1 MNVNYLNDSDL
12 DFLQHCS
19 EEQLANFARLLT
31 HNEKGKTRLSSVLMR
46 NELFKSMEGH
56 PERHRRNWQ
65 LIAGEFQH
73 FGGDSIANKLRGHG
87 KLYRAIL
94 LDVSKRLKLKADKEM
109 STFEIEQQLLEQ
121 FLRNTWK
128 KMDEEHKQEFLHAV
142 DARVNELE
150 ELLPLLMKDK
160 LLAKGREEEARKL
173 LRWGQQNFTTVQILH
188 RGKKVGTERIWY
200 GDKENIALG
209 TEQEFWMVL
218 PKAEIPHIKAK
229 YTLDGKELT
238 APISAHQRVGEIEL
252 YDRDQQ
258 VAHWPLVTLESVGE
272 GSMFSRL
279 SDYFHHKA

>member
-56 PERHRRNWQ
+56 PEQHRRNWQ
-65 LIAGEFQH
+65 LIAGELQH
-73 FGGDSIANKLRGHG
+73 FVGDSIANKLRGHG

-128 KMDEEHKQEFLHAV
+128 NMDEEHKQEFLHAV

-160 LLAKGREEEARKL
+160 LLAKGVSHLLSSQLTRILRTHAAMSVLGHGL
-173 LRWGQQNFTTVQILH
+173 LRGAGLGGPVGAALNGVKAVSGSAYRVTIPAVLQIACLRRMVSTT
-188 RGKKVGTERIWY
+188 
-200 GDKENIALG
+200 
-209 TEQEFWMVL
+209 
-218 PKAEIPHIKAK
+218 
-229 YTLDGKELT
+229 
-238 APISAHQRVGEIEL
+238 
-252 YDRDQQ
+252 Q
-258 VAHWPLVTLESVGE
+258 V
-272 GSMFSRL
+272 
-279 SDYFHHKA
+279 

>member
-56 PERHRRNWQ
+56 PEQHRRNWQ
-65 LIAGEFQH
+65 LIAGELQH
-73 FGGDSIANKLRGHG
+73 FVGDSIANKLRGHG

-128 KMDEEHKQEFLHAV
+128 NMDEEHKQEFLHAV

-160 LLAKGREEEARKL
+160 LLAKGVSHLLSSQLTRILRTHAAMSVRGHGL
-173 LRWGQQNFTTVQILH
+173 LRGAGLGGPVGAALNGVKAVSGSAYRVTIPAVLQIACL
-188 RGKKVGTERIWY
+188 RR
-200 GDKENIALG
+200 
-209 TEQEFWMVL
+209 MV
-218 PKAEIPHIKAK
+218 
-229 YTLDGKELT
+229 
-238 APISAHQRVGEIEL
+238 SAT
-252 YDRDQQ
+252 Q
-258 VAHWPLVTLESVGE
+258 V
-272 GSMFSRL
+272 
-279 SDYFHHKA
+279 

>member
-65 LIAGEFQH
+65 LIAGELQH

-87 KLYRAIL
+87 KLSRAIL

-121 FLRNTWK
+121 FLRNTCK
-128 KMDEEHKQEFLHAV
+128 NMDEEHKQEFLHAV

-160 LLAKGREEEARKL
+160 LLAKGVSHLLSSQLTRILRTHAAMSVLGHGL
-173 LRWGQQNFTTVQILH
+173 LRGAGLGGPVGAALNGVKAVSGSAYRVTIPAVLQIACL
-188 RGKKVGTERIWY
+188 RR
-200 GDKENIALG
+200 
-209 TEQEFWMVL
+209 MV
-218 PKAEIPHIKAK
+218 
-229 YTLDGKELT
+229 
-238 APISAHQRVGEIEL
+238 SAT
-252 YDRDQQ
+252 Q
-258 VAHWPLVTLESVGE
+258 V
-272 GSMFSRL
+272 
-279 SDYFHHKA
+279 

>member
-73 FGGDSIANKLRGHG
+73 FVGDSIANKLRGHG

-160 LLAKGREEEARKL
+160 LLAKGVSHLLSSQLTRILRTHAAMSVLGHGL
-173 LRWGQQNFTTVQILH
+173 LRGAGLGGPVGAALNGVKAVSGSAYRVTIPAVLQIACL
-188 RGKKVGTERIWY
+188 RR
-200 GDKENIALG
+200 
-209 TEQEFWMVL
+209 MV
-218 PKAEIPHIKAK
+218 
-229 YTLDGKELT
+229 
-238 APISAHQRVGEIEL
+238 SAT
-252 YDRDQQ
+252 Q
-258 VAHWPLVTLESVGE
+258 V
-272 GSMFSRL
+272 
-279 SDYFHHKA
+279 

>member
-56 PERHRRNWQ
+56 PEQHRRNWQ
-65 LIAGEFQH
+65 LIAGELQQFV
-73 FGGDSIANKLRGHG
+73 GDSIANKLRGHG

-128 KMDEEHKQEFLHAV
+128 NMDEEHKQEFLHAV

-160 LLAKGREEEARKL
+160 LLAKGVSHLLSSQLTRILRTHAAMSVLGHGL
-173 LRWGQQNFTTVQILH
+173 LRGAGLGGPVGAALNGVKAVSGSAYRVMIPAVLQIACL
-188 RGKKVGTERIWY
+188 RR
-200 GDKENIALG
+200 
-209 TEQEFWMVL
+209 MV
-218 PKAEIPHIKAK
+218 
-229 YTLDGKELT
+229 
-238 APISAHQRVGEIEL
+238 SAT
-252 YDRDQQ
+252 Q
-258 VAHWPLVTLESVGE
+258 V
-272 GSMFSRL
+272 
-279 SDYFHHKA
+279 

>member
-56 PERHRRNWQ
+56 PEQHRRNWQ
-65 LIAGEFQH
+65 LIAGELQH
-73 FGGDSIANKLRGHG
+73 FVGDSIANKLRGHG

-128 KMDEEHKQEFLHAV
+128 NMDEEHKQEFLHAV
-142 DARVNELE
+142 DVRVNELE

-160 LLAKGREEEARKL
+160 LLAKGVSHLLSSQLTRILRTHAAMSVLGHGL
-173 LRWGQQNFTTVQILH
+173 LRGAGLGGPVGAALNGVKAVSGSAYRVTIPAVLQIACL
-188 RGKKVGTERIWY
+188 RR
-200 GDKENIALG
+200 
-209 TEQEFWMVL
+209 MV
-218 PKAEIPHIKAK
+218 
-229 YTLDGKELT
+229 
-238 APISAHQRVGEIEL
+238 SAT
-252 YDRDQQ
+252 Q
-258 VAHWPLVTLESVGE
+258 V
-272 GSMFSRL
+272 
-279 SDYFHHKA
+279 

>member
-56 PERHRRNWQ
+56 PEQHRRNWQ
-65 LIAGEFQH
+65 LIAGELQH
-73 FGGDSIANKLRGHG
+73 FVGDSIANKLRGHG

-128 KMDEEHKQEFLHAV
+128 NMDEEHKQEFLHAI

-160 LLAKGREEEARKL
+160 LLAKGVSHLISSQLTRILRTHAAMSVLGHGL
-173 LRWGQQNFTTVQILH
+173 LRGAGLGGPVGAALNGVKAVSGSAYRVTIPAVLQIACL
-188 RGKKVGTERIWY
+188 RR
-200 GDKENIALG
+200 
-209 TEQEFWMVL
+209 MV
-218 PKAEIPHIKAK
+218 
-229 YTLDGKELT
+229 
-238 APISAHQRVGEIEL
+238 SAT
-252 YDRDQQ
+252 Q
-258 VAHWPLVTLESVGE
+258 V
-272 GSMFSRL
+272 
-279 SDYFHHKA
+279 

>member
-56 PERHRRNWQ
+56 PEQHRRNWQ
-65 LIAGEFQH
+65 LIAGELQQFV
-73 FGGDSIANKLRGHG
+73 GDSIANKLRGHG

-128 KMDEEHKQEFLHAV
+128 KMDEEHKQEFLHAF

-160 LLAKGREEEARKL
+160 LLAKGVSHLLSSQLTRILRTHAAMSVLGHGL
-173 LRWGQQNFTTVQILH
+173 LRGAGLGGPVGAALNGVKAVSGSAYRVTIPAVLQIACL
-188 RGKKVGTERIWY
+188 RR
-200 GDKENIALG
+200 
-209 TEQEFWMVL
+209 MV
-218 PKAEIPHIKAK
+218 
-229 YTLDGKELT
+229 
-238 APISAHQRVGEIEL
+238 SAT
-252 YDRDQQ
+252 Q
-258 VAHWPLVTLESVGE
+258 V
-272 GSMFSRL
+272 
-279 SDYFHHKA
+279 

>member
-56 PERHRRNWQ
+56 PEQHRRNWQ
-65 LIAGEFQH
+65 LIAGELQH
-73 FGGDSIANKLRGHG
+73 FGGDSIANILRGHG

-128 KMDEEHKQEFLHAV
+128 NMDEEHKQEFLHAV

-160 LLAKGREEEARKL
+160 LLAKGVSHLLSSQLTRILRTHAAMSVLGHGL
-173 LRWGQQNFTTVQILH
+173 LRGAGLGGPVGAALNGVKAVSGSAYRVTIPAVLQIACL
-188 RGKKVGTERIWY
+188 RR
-200 GDKENIALG
+200 
-209 TEQEFWMVL
+209 MV
-218 PKAEIPHIKAK
+218 
-229 YTLDGKELT
+229 
-238 APISAHQRVGEIEL
+238 SAT
-252 YDRDQQ
+252 Q
-258 VAHWPLVTLESVGE
+258 V
-272 GSMFSRL
+272 
-279 SDYFHHKA
+279 

>member
-56 PERHRRNWQ
+56 PEQHRRNWQ
-65 LIAGEFQH
+65 LIAGELQH
-73 FGGDSIANKLRGHG
+73 FVGDSIANKLRGHG

-128 KMDEEHKQEFLHAV
+128 NMDEEHKQEFLHAI

-160 LLAKGREEEARKL
+160 LLAKGVSHLLSSQLTRILRTHAAMSVLGHGL
-173 LRWGQQNFTTVQILH
+173 LRGAGLGGPVGAALNGVKAVSGSAYRVTIPAVLQIACL
-188 RGKKVGTERIWY
+188 RR
-200 GDKENIALG
+200 
-209 TEQEFWMVL
+209 MV
-218 PKAEIPHIKAK
+218 
-229 YTLDGKELT
+229 
-238 APISAHQRVGEIEL
+238 SAT
-252 YDRDQQ
+252 Q
-258 VAHWPLVTLESVGE
+258 V
-272 GSMFSRL
+272 
-279 SDYFHHKA
+279 

>member
-56 PERHRRNWQ
+56 PEQHRRNWQ
-65 LIAGEFQH
+65 LIAGELQH
-73 FGGDSIANKLRGHG
+73 FGGDSIANKLRGHC

-128 KMDEEHKQEFLHAV
+128 NMDEEHKQEFLHAV

-160 LLAKGREEEARKL
+160 LLAKGVSHLLSSQLTRILRTHAAMSVLGHGL
-173 LRWGQQNFTTVQILH
+173 LRGAGLGGPVGAALNGVKAVSGSAYRVTIPAVLQIACL
-188 RGKKVGTERIWY
+188 RR
-200 GDKENIALG
+200 
-209 TEQEFWMVL
+209 MV
-218 PKAEIPHIKAK
+218 
-229 YTLDGKELT
+229 
-238 APISAHQRVGEIEL
+238 SAT
-252 YDRDQQ
+252 Q
-258 VAHWPLVTLESVGE
+258 V
-272 GSMFSRL
+272 
-279 SDYFHHKA
+279 

>member
-56 PERHRRNWQ
+56 PEQHRRNWQ
-65 LIAGEFQH
+65 LIAGELQH
-73 FGGDSIANKLRGHG
+73 FDGDSIANKLRGHG

-142 DARVNELE
+142 DTRVNELE

-160 LLAKGREEEARKL
+160 LLAKGVSHLLSSQLTRILRTHAAMSVLEHGL
-173 LRWGQQNFTTVQILH
+173 LRGAGLGGPVGAALNGVKAVSGSAYRVTIPAVLQIACL
-188 RGKKVGTERIWY
+188 RR
-200 GDKENIALG
+200 
-209 TEQEFWMVL
+209 MV
-218 PKAEIPHIKAK
+218 
-229 YTLDGKELT
+229 
-238 APISAHQRVGEIEL
+238 SAT
-252 YDRDQQ
+252 Q
-258 VAHWPLVTLESVGE
+258 V
-272 GSMFSRL
+272 
-279 SDYFHHKA
+279 

>member
-65 LIAGEFQH
+65 LIAGELQH
-73 FGGDSIANKLRGHG
+73 FGSDSIANKLRGHG

-160 LLAKGREEEARKL
+160 LLAKGVSHLLSSQLTRILRTHAAMSVLGHGL
-173 LRWGQQNFTTVQILH
+173 LRGAGLGGPVGAALNGVKAVSGSAYRVTIPAVLQIACL
-188 RGKKVGTERIWY
+188 RR
-200 GDKENIALG
+200 
-209 TEQEFWMVL
+209 MV
-218 PKAEIPHIKAK
+218 
-229 YTLDGKELT
+229 
-238 APISAHQRVGEIEL
+238 SAT
-252 YDRDQQ
+252 Q
-258 VAHWPLVTLESVGE
+258 V
-272 GSMFSRL
+272 
-279 SDYFHHKA
+279 

>member
-56 PERHRRNWQ
+56 PEQHRRNWQ
-65 LIAGEFQH
+65 LIAGELQH
-73 FGGDSIANKLRGHG
+73 FGGDSIANKLREHG
-87 KLYRAIL
+87 KLNRAIL

-160 LLAKGREEEARKL
+160 LLAKGVSHL
-173 LRWGQQNFTTVQILH
+173 LSSQLTRILRTHAAMSVLEHGLRRGAGLGGPVGAALNGVKAVSGSAYRVTIPAVLQIACL
-188 RGKKVGTERIWY
+188 RR
-200 GDKENIALG
+200 
-209 TEQEFWMVL
+209 MV
-218 PKAEIPHIKAK
+218 
-229 YTLDGKELT
+229 
-238 APISAHQRVGEIEL
+238 SAT
-252 YDRDQQ
+252 Q
-258 VAHWPLVTLESVGE
+258 V
-272 GSMFSRL
+272 
-279 SDYFHHKA
+279 

>member
-56 PERHRRNWQ
+56 PEQHRRNWQ
-65 LIAGEFQH
+65 LIAGELQH
-73 FGGDSIANKLRGHG
+73 FGGDSIANKLRGHS

-128 KMDEEHKQEFLHAV
+128 NMDEEHKQEFLHAV

-160 LLAKGREEEARKL
+160 LLAKGVSHLLSSQLTRILRTHAAMSVLGHGL
-173 LRWGQQNFTTVQILH
+173 LRGAGLGGPVGAALNGVKAVSGSAYRVTIPAVLQIACL
-188 RGKKVGTERIWY
+188 RR
-200 GDKENIALG
+200 
-209 TEQEFWMVL
+209 MV
-218 PKAEIPHIKAK
+218 
-229 YTLDGKELT
+229 
-238 APISAHQRVGEIEL
+238 SAT
-252 YDRDQQ
+252 Q
-258 VAHWPLVTLESVGE
+258 V
-272 GSMFSRL
+272 
-279 SDYFHHKA
+279 

>member
-1 MNVNYLNDSDL
+1 MVVIAVNVDPV
-12 DFLQHCS
+12 S

-56 PERHRRNWQ
+56 PEQHRRNWQ
-65 LIAGEFQH
+65 LIAGELQH

-128 KMDEEHKQEFLHAV
+128 NMDEEHKQEFLHAV

-160 LLAKGREEEARKL
+160 LWAVGAALNGVKAVSGSAYRVTIPAVL
-173 LRWGQQNFTTVQILH
+173 QIACLR
-188 RGKKVGTERIWY
+188 R
-200 GDKENIALG
+200 
-209 TEQEFWMVL
+209 MV
-218 PKAEIPHIKAK
+218 
-229 YTLDGKELT
+229 
-238 APISAHQRVGEIEL
+238 SAT
-252 YDRDQQ
+252 Q
-258 VAHWPLVTLESVGE
+258 V
-272 GSMFSRL
+272 
-279 SDYFHHKA
+279 

>member
-56 PERHRRNWQ
+56 PEQHRRNWQ
-65 LIAGEFQH
+65 LIAGELQH
-73 FGGDSIANKLRGHG
+73 FGGDSIANKLRGHA

-128 KMDEEHKQEFLHAV
+128 NMDEEHKQEFLHAV

-160 LLAKGREEEARKL
+160 LLAKGVSHLLSSQLTRILRTHAAMSVLGHGL
-173 LRWGQQNFTTVQILH
+173 LRGAGLGGPVGAALNGVKAVSGSAYRVTIPAVLQIACL
-188 RGKKVGTERIWY
+188 RR
-200 GDKENIALG
+200 
-209 TEQEFWMVL
+209 MV
-218 PKAEIPHIKAK
+218 
-229 YTLDGKELT
+229 
-238 APISAHQRVGEIEL
+238 SAT
-252 YDRDQQ
+252 Q
-258 VAHWPLVTLESVGE
+258 V
-272 GSMFSRL
+272 
-279 SDYFHHKA
+279 